1 MKTTTAP
8 PNNETA
14 GLNKYGVRRIIQV
27 LSGVLIIGVTLFL
40 SAGRLDWWPAW
51 IYLGVYILLLVYN
64 SLTLMR
70 NNPDMINERG
80 RMAKNQKIWDR
91 VIMAIY
97 LPLSL
102 SVMALAGLDSGRFGW
117 SSMPLWGNIA
127 GFILVTLSYLLIYST
142 MRTNAFLSTV
152 VRIQDERGHQVV
164 SSGPYRYVRHP
175 MYAGMPALWLGTC
188 IFLGSWW
195 ALIPGIL
202 IIILF
207 IVRTALE
214 DKMLQEEL
222 PGYIEYTQQ
231 TQYRLLPYVW

>member
-1 MKTTTAP
+1 MNNTTNP
-8 PNNETA
+8 PNNIKG
-14 GLNKYGVRRIIQV
+14 GLNQYGIRRIIQV
-27 LSGVLIIGVTLFL
+27 LSGVLIIGIVLFL

-70 NNPDMINERG
+70 KNPDLINERG
-80 RMAKNQKIWDR
+80 RMAENQKSWDKI
-91 VIMAIY
+91 IMAIY

-102 SVMALAGLDSGRFGW
+102 SVMAVAGLDGGRFAW
-117 SSMPLWGNIA
+117 SSVPLWGYIT

-175 MYAGMPALWLGTC
+175 MYAGMPALWIGTS

-195 ALIPGIL
+195 ALIPAGFVVV
-202 IIILF
+202 LF
-207 IVRTALE
+207 IIRTALE
-214 DKMLQEEL
+214 DRMLQQEL
-222 PGYIEYTQQ
+222 PGYAEYAQKTR
-231 TQYRLLPYVW
+231 YRLVPGIW